1 MAGEGTREQEAR
13 AKQQRA
19 RSLAIALSLGFM
31 AILFYVA
38 TIVRLGPNAIRPSEF
53 RPPAQQAATPADAP
67 AADAE
72 ACKKAGTC

>member
-1 MAGEGTREQEAR
+1 
-13 AKQQRA
+13 
-19 RSLAIALSLGFM
+19 M

-53 RPPAQQAATPADAP
+53 RPPAEPAAAPADAPAP

-72 ACKKAGTC
+72 ACKEAGKC

>member
-1 MAGEGTREQEAR
+1 MR
-13 AKQQRA
+13 AKQQRS
-19 RSLAIALSLGFM
+19 RSIAIALSLGFM

-53 RPPAQQAATPADAP
+53 RVPVSESQP
-67 AADAE
+67 AASAPDAE

>member
-1 MAGEGTREQEAR
+1 MAGEGTNDEKMR
-13 AKQQRA
+13 AKQQRT
-19 RSLAIALSLGFM
+19 RSIAIAVSLGVM

-53 RPPAQQAATPADAP
+53 RTAPAPAGATAVEP